1 MTSPPPRRGRR
12 LAGLTGLLG
21 AAVLL
26 VVGKAATAPPPT
38 TAALGTPEPSPSP
51 RPDSGVPPPSAAV
64 PSAPAPSSAA
74 PRPPAPSSATRG
86 APAPTSATRSAPAPS
101 SAAGTTGS
109 YLGTPVDVGYGTVQV
124 RLTLTGGRITDVQ
137 AVRLPSGGRSSEI
150 AAYAAPRLRR
160 EVLAAQSARIDTV
173 SGASYTS
180 DGYARSVQ
188 SALDEA
194 PR

>member
-1 MTSPPPRRGRR
+1 MTSPPARRGRR

-26 VVGKAATAPPPT
+26 VVGKAATAPPTT
-38 TAALGTPEPSPSP
+38 TALGAPGPPLTL
-51 RPDSGVPPPSAAV
+51 RPDSGAPPPSAVV
-64 PSAPAPSSAA
+64 PSAPAPSSAS
-74 PRPPAPSSATRG
+74 PRVPAPSSATRST
-86 APAPTSATRSAPAPS
+86 PAPTSPAGP
-101 SAAGTTGS
+101 TGS

-124 RLTLTGGRITDVQ
+124 RVTLTAGRITDVQ

-150 AAYAAPRLRR
+150 TAYAAPRLRR
-160 EVLAAQSARIDTV
+160 EVLAAQSAHIDTV

-188 SALDEA
+188 SALDAA

>member
-1 MTSPPPRRGRR
+1 MTSPPSRRGRR
-12 LAGLTGLLG
+12 LAGLAGLLG

-38 TAALGTPEPSPSP
+38 RAALATPQPPLTPAPTGGSGSTPPSPTTSATQ
-51 RPDSGVPPPSAAV
+51 PSAA
-64 PSAPAPSSAA
+64 PSA
-74 PRPPAPSSATRG
+74 T
-86 APAPTSATRSAPAPS
+86 
-101 SAAGTTGS
+101 GT

-124 RLTLTGGRITDVQ
+124 RVTLTGGRITDVQ

-160 EVLAAQSARIDTV
+160 EVLAAQSAHIDTV
-173 SGASYTS
+173 SGASFTS

-188 SALDEA
+188 SALDA
-194 PR
+194 VPR